1 MSEPI
6 IIHPQ
11 RVAIREIV
19 LPGPALIAQQIENL
33 KKISREHPDYIAEGY
48 LIIFEA
54 AGYKYIREAF
64 NAIKKTSILDVTEVE
79 FWNTCISMGR
89 YGFSTNVEIAEL
101 TNFSEQN

>member
-33 KKISREHPDYIAEGY
+33 KKISREQPEYIAEGY

-54 AGYKYIREAF
+54 AGYKHIRAAF
-64 NAIKKTSILDVTEVE
+64 NAIKKTSILDVTDVE
-79 FWNTCISMGR
+79 FWQACIDMAR
-89 YGFSTNVEIAEL
+89 DGFSTNVEIAEL
-101 TNFSEQN
+101 NDFTE